1 MLLQRRKKKD
11 IMKSEI
17 TIYKKENSQSL
28 FIQYSLKTEES
39 EARFVKKVYET
50 PEAETLIVLSEEI
63 LLTSGEEETDISV
76 SEENDNPYEIGNL
89 FRR

>member
-1 MLLQRRKKKD
+1 M
-11 IMKSEI
+11 
-17 TIYKKENSQSL
+17 
-28 FIQYSLKTEES
+28 
-39 EARFVKKVYET
+39 KKVYEP